1 LFKGGTTL
9 KLIIEGEELTTA
21 ILNGVDFPL
30 PVGARITITAGRGSN
45 PDRCEFEWGTDAA
58 TAEVA
63 DDEPPFEVEVAVQ
76 EEEVV
81 SGPETAKEDEVL
93 FT

>member
-1 LFKGGTTL
+1 MFQGGTTL

-45 PDRCEFEWGTDAA
+45 PDRCEFEWGADAA

-63 DDEPPFEVEVAVQ
+63 EDEPPFEVDVAVQ
-76 EEEVV
+76 EEEGA
-81 SGPETAKEDEVL
+81 SGPETAEEDEVL